1 MRKRDMNRCA
11 SNMIG
16 NESKPRVWFTNSAV
30 MEQNLIPRNNRKN
43 FERTY
48 DYSDVNNMKWCIIY
62 NNHLTGNSG
71 INQKQL
77 DNLDRLYNISLLED
91 GWNGYGSKKINEISI
106 EVSKNIIKNISFQPI
121 IYPTGRDSIQMQ
133 FELKD
138 RSYLEFEIFQ
148 EKITCMVVPK
158 RVYAK
163 ASFKKLKITDVYLIS
178 RIVKEFYG
186 RECTKE

>member
-1 MRKRDMNRCA
+1 MNRCA